1 MVGRQGDHD
10 QQTIRPQALKEKERE
25 DENGV
30 NNIPFLPLIWKS
42 FGSTNAPLCRSALRP
57 GGRTWKSV
65 IPNVNKQHFS
75 NQFQT

>member
-30 NNIPFLPLIWKS
+30 DNIPFFTFNLEVLW
-42 FGSTNAPLCRSALRP
+42 
-57 GGRTWKSV
+57 
-65 IPNVNKQHFS
+65 VN
-75 NQFQT
+75 